1 MIYLKKVLFLQLK
14 GNSIGG
20 VWFVNKALGEEF
32 LKRGYE
38 VQVLGIRNNHP
49 GTEIK
54 DTKIPISVINSND
67 LWEIIHRRDVLNSI
81 GRGFFK
87 TFKQYFIDKKGLESD
102 LSKTKEFIL
111 NYDPDFIISSHYHL
125 LLGIPN
131 EYLKKTIFVQHTS
144 FDYLLEDKFGIKV
157 LKKYKNKIYKMCW
170 LCESTMKQAI
180 KYGFTNSTFIY
191 NPNRFETNKIAN
203 VVNNKKIIAIT
214 RIHPQKRVDLMVSI
228 VNDVF
233 KNGKFHDWVFEIWGF
248 GEFNKQ
254 SLKIL
259 KESSQIKFKG
269 STDNPMKK
277 LLNASLT
284 LNTSSYEGFPLSV
297 IEGFTCGLP
306 VVSFEYGESAKEQ
319 ITDGYNGFV
328 VKQNDIEE
336 FKLKLIKL
344 LSDKGMLLRM
354 SKNAKECSKQYEIS
368 KVVDKWEELFER
380 LENDNA
386 ES

>member
-1 MIYLKKVLFLQLK
+1 
-14 GNSIGG
+14 
-20 VWFVNKALGEEF
+20 
-32 LKRGYE
+32 
-38 VQVLGIRNNHP
+38 
-49 GTEIK
+49 
-54 DTKIPISVINSND
+54 
-67 LWEIIHRRDVLNSI
+67 
-81 GRGFFK
+81 
-87 TFKQYFIDKKGLESD
+87 
-102 LSKTKEFIL
+102 
-111 NYDPDFIISSHYHL
+111 
-125 LLGIPN
+125 
-131 EYLKKTIFVQHTS
+131 
-144 FDYLLEDKFGIKV
+144 
-157 LKKYKNKIYKMCW
+157 
-170 LCESTMKQAI
+170 MKCL
-180 KYGFTNSTFIY
+180 FIY

-277 LLNASLT
+277 LLEASLT

-306 VVSFEYGESAKEQ
+306 VVSFDYGESAKEQ

>member
-1 MIYLKKVLFLQLK
+1 MKKVLFLQLK

-32 LKRGYE
+32 LNRRYE

-49 GTEIK
+49 GVEIK

-67 LWEIIHRRDVLNSI
+67 LWEIIHRKDVLNSI
-81 GRGFFK
+81 GHGFFR
-87 TFKQYFIDKKGLESD
+87 TFKQYFIDKKVLESD

-125 LLGIPN
+125 LLGIPDK
-131 EYLKKTIFVQHTS
+131 YLKKTIFVQHTS

-180 KYGFTNSTFIY
+180 KYGFANSTFIY

-203 VVNNKKIIAIT
+203 VVNNKKIIVIT
-214 RIHPQKRVDLMVSI
+214 RIHPQKRVDLMVSV

-233 KNGKFHDWVFEIWGF
+233 KNGKFNDWVFEIWGF

-254 SLKIL
+254 SLNIL
-259 KESSQIKFKG
+259 KEGNQIKFMG

-284 LNTSSYEGFPLSV
+284 LNTSSSEGFPLSV

-306 VVSFEYGESAKEQ
+306 VVSFDYGESAKEQ
-319 ITDGYNGFV
+319 IIDGYNGFV

-344 LSDKGMLLRM
+344 LSDKKMLLRM